1 MKEDGRKEQS
11 IAAGAKMSV
20 ADTINYDIDVA
31 PHRCIGLWACV
42 GSGKNYFA
50 ESFITGN
57 KKYGIPRL
65 TVMIITSRKSKVIET
80 LSEFKDEEKLN
91 CRLTNAAT
99 EYYFID
105 KYGYVP
111 DECWKTVLA
120 EDGHTYGILQRSV
133 ACTNAYI
140 EGYHRHVYDPSNPET
155 HLWNRF
161 DIIIWDEVHSLIT
174 DSSYQS
180 SPFHVARLFDETF
193 RRMENRGTEND
204 EYFPADCISPRC
216 EKLIMMSGTP
226 EAIAGVE
233 IVPELHE
240 LDLRTKC
247 INVVPRNIYFLD
259 TALAEQKIRR
269 QLADGKRI
277 VYFTNHIVQ
286 PDDVSRKYNIPAEKL
301 AVSFSEGDR
310 RKKLKETDEDAF
322 DRMEKVEK
330 YLAANQSIHPDIQL
344 FFTTS
349 RNKEGINIKDKDINE
364 VYVEALS
371 MTDIKQMAGRVRHGT
386 ENLYIIMDAK
396 GYGDN
401 ENRWECDYAKHEA
414 LEHVKK
420 GYSLLNLNLKK
431 HCRSLGA
438 DDMVFNEHYRLNDEN
453 SKNRQIISYID
464 LLKAKSPY
472 FEYDY
477 ISNSFC
483 FNSYREKSRLY
494 YELEKEA
501 FEEAYCR
508 GDLVSMFRNG
518 FPGAVVHEPEF
529 CEDRVDEIVDE
540 MKAKYA
546 VGELTKADVEAYA
559 VELDMLLSDYRTRSR
574 RTSNKLQINR
584 ILRLVGLSYDRKS
597 NHKGSPNYEVWELK
611 TLDVDIEDD
620 IAV

>member
-1 MKEDGRKEQS
+1 MNENKKIDKCPMNYEKT
-11 IAAGAKMSV
+11 V
-20 ADTINYDIDVA
+20 ANVIDYEKDIA

-57 KKYGIPRL
+57 AEYGIPQL
-65 TVMIITSRKSKVIET
+65 TVLIITSRKSKVVET
-80 LSEFKDEEKLN
+80 LSDFGDEEKLN

-99 EYYFID
+99 ERYFMD
-105 KYGYVP
+105 EYGDVP

-133 ACTNAYI
+133 VCTNAYI
-140 EGYHRHVYDPSNPET
+140 EGYHKHVYDPSNPET

-161 DIIIWDEVHSLIT
+161 DLIIWDEVHSLIT
-174 DSSYQS
+174 DSLYQS
-180 SPFHVARLFDETF
+180 SPFYVARLFEETYK
-193 RRMENRGTEND
+193 RMERRGTEND

-226 EAIAGVE
+226 EAIDGVE

-247 INVVPRNIYFLD
+247 INVIPRHIHFLD
-259 TALAEQKIRR
+259 TALSEQKIRR

-277 VYFTNHIVQ
+277 VYFTNHIIL
-286 PDDVSRKYNIPAEKL
+286 PDDIARKYGIPTERL

-310 RKKLKETDEDAF
+310 RKKLKETDEDAY

-330 YLAANQSIHPDIQL
+330 YLASNRSIHPDIQL

-349 RNKEGINIKDKDINE
+349 RNKEGINIEDADIND

-371 MTDIKQMAGRVRHGT
+371 MTDIKQMAGRIRHGA
-386 ENLYIIMDAK
+386 ENLYIITDAK

-401 ENRWECDYAKHEA
+401 ENFWECDYARHEA

-438 DDMVFNEHYRLNDEN
+438 DGLVFNEHYSLNEDN
-453 SKNRQIISYID
+453 SKNRKIISYID
-464 LLKAKSPY
+464 LLKVKSPY

-477 ISNSFC
+477 ISNCFC
-483 FNSYREKSRLY
+483 FNSYREKSKQY
-494 YELEKEA
+494 YDLEKEA
-501 FEEAYCR
+501 FDEAINREE
-508 GDLVSMFRNG
+508 LVAMFRNG
-518 FPGAVVHEPEF
+518 FPGAIVHEPESSS
-529 CEDRVDEIVDE
+529 DRVDVIVEEI
-540 MKAKYA
+540 KARYA
-546 VGELTKADVEAYA
+546 DGNLTKDAMERYTA
-559 VELDMLLSDYRTRSR
+559 ELDLLITDYGTRGK
-574 RTSNKLQINR
+574 RTSGTIQINR
-584 ILRLVGLSYDRKS
+584 VLKHVGLSYDRKS
-597 NHKGSPNYEVWELK
+597 HHPESPNYEVYVLRELK
-611 TLDVDIEDD
+611 VADE